1 MATSQAAIPNTST
14 PVSVTPLT
22 PVQTPTTTSAEAVV
36 SSQSQEEPIAAQPA
50 EKTEE
55 EKNTATGFEAILP
68 PAEGTDEPMKMPGTN
83 WMTRLT
89 GTNTSVTGN
98 NTNISAIHEIGNTI
112 ASAAGDGLYSA
123 QSNNMVPRKAEP
135 IMEYDSKKKPI
146 RVALLE
152 VHDTMNRLNSTIAD
166 MSANNQPTVVNN
178 STVVSSGGGG
188 GGYPAYN
195 SPRFTTAES
204 DTINQ
209 MQAEY
214 RKGAVV

>member
-1 MATSQAAIPNTST
+1 MD
-14 PVSVTPLT
+14 SVYKI
-22 PVQTPTTTSAEAVV
+22 Q
-36 SSQSQEEPIAAQPA
+36 
-50 EKTEE
+50 
-55 EKNTATGFEAILP
+55 KNTATGFEAILP
-68 PAEGTDEPMKMPGTN
+68 PEQMRLDEPMKMPGTN
-83 WMTRLT
+83 WMTRLA

-98 NTNISAIHEIGNTI
+98 NTNISAIHDIGKTI
-112 ASAAGDGLYSA
+112 ANTVDERLYSA
-123 QSNNMVPRKAEP
+123 QTNNMVPRKAEP

-178 STVVSSGGGG
+178 STVVSAGGGG